1 MMYDYILE
9 KHPKVAIELNDT
21 QSSLSDFEEYVG
33 SRISLSPVVL
43 SISASGMIIDLLD
56 TPLIT
61 MEGYSI
67 KIKEIIDIKG
77 NHIDWDNSLSS
88 SGNYSIRTKQL
99 DELVGSFSWLG
110 TSIYIDG
117 TVHVICYCYPK
128 LKIGKEWSDM
138 MLLFLIPYVYYKKA
152 IDDEAFSDASMYQTY
167 LNRLINLYNKV
178 RVIPMTERISLLGEI
193 KPYEL

>member
-1 MMYDYILE
+1 MMYSYILD
-9 KHPKVAIELNDT
+9 KHPKVAGTLNSI
-21 QSSLSDFEEYVG
+21 QGFSDEFEKYVG

-43 SISASGMIIDLLD
+43 SISANGMIIDLLD
-56 TPLIT
+56 NPLVT
-61 MEGYSI
+61 MDGYDI

-77 NHIDWDNSLSS
+77 NSVAWDNSLSS
-88 SGNYSIRTKQL
+88 SGNYSIRTKEL
-99 DELVGSFSWLG
+99 DELTGTFSWLG

-128 LKIGKEWSDM
+128 LKVGREWSEM
-138 MLLFLIPYVYYKKA
+138 MLLFLIPYTYYKKA
-152 IDDEAFSDASMYQTY
+152 VKEESFSDASMYQTY

-178 RVIPMTERISLLGEI
+178 RVIPMAERISLLGEI

>member
-9 KHPKVAIELNDT
+9 KHPKIGWYLNYV
-21 QSSLSDFEEYVG
+21 QGFSDEFEKYVG

-56 TPLIT
+56 SPLLT
-61 MEGYSI
+61 MDGYDI

-77 NHIDWDNSLSS
+77 NSIDWNNSLSS
-88 SGNYSIRTKQL
+88 SGNYSIRTKEL
-99 DELVGSFSWLG
+99 DELTGAFSWLG

-128 LKIGKEWSDM
+128 LKVGREWSEM

-152 IDDEAFSDASMYQTY
+152 MDDESFSNASMYQTY

-178 RVIPMTERISLLGEI
+178 RVIPMTERISLLGRI

>member
-1 MMYDYILE
+1 MMYNYILD
-9 KHPKVAIELNDT
+9 KHPQVASVLNNT
-21 QSSLSDFEEYVG
+21 QGFSEMFEKYVG

-43 SISASGMIIDLLD
+43 SVSANGMIIDLLD
-56 TPLIT
+56 NPLIT
-61 MEGYSI
+61 MDGYDI

-77 NHIDWDNSLSS
+77 NTVDWDNSLSS
-88 SGNYSIRTKQL
+88 SGNYSIRTKEL
-99 DELVGSFSWLG
+99 DELTGTFSWLG

-117 TVHVICYCYPK
+117 TVHIICYCYPK

-138 MLLFLIPYVYYKKA
+138 MLLFLIPYTYYNKA
-152 IDDEAFSDASMYQTY
+152 IKDESFSDASMYQTY

-178 RVIPMTERISLLGEI
+178 RVVPMSERISLLGEI